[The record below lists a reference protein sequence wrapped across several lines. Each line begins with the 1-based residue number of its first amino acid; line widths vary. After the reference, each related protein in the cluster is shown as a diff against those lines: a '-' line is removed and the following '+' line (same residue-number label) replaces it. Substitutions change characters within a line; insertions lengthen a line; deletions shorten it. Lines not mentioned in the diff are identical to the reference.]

1 MNNSYM
7 WYRTLIKPTWAPPSW
22 LFGPVWSILY
32 IVIAATYGYVG
43 YLFLTKKIPFA
54 VLLPFILNLVFNA
67 IFTWL
72 QFGLKSNVLAM
83 IDIFLVLATLVWALV
98 AIFPHAKGVAYA
110 NLPYLAWVCFAT
122 VLQVTVTWLNR

>member
-1 MNNSYM
+1 MNNSCT
-7 WYRTLIKPTWAPPSW
+7 WYKTLIKPTWAPPSW
-22 LFGPVWSILY
+22 LFGPVWSVLY
-32 IVIAATYGYVG
+32 VIIAATYGYVG
-43 YLFLTKKIPFA
+43 YLFLTRKIPF
-54 VLLPFILNLVFNA
+54 VVILPFVLNLVFNG

-83 IDIFLVLATLVWALV
+83 ADIFLVLATLVWALV